1 MTQQSPDRREDS
13 NPLSI
18 DLPGLD
24 LLAHAVA
31 AAERGWNVFPLR
43 PRDKRP
49 AGHSTARCP
58 ATGRCGDGHKTPE
71 QRATTD
77 VDLLAAA
84 WTHAPYNIGIAT
96 GPSGLLVVD
105 LDTLKPTDEEGTPDG
120 VTTFEALCERAGQ
133 AVPLTHRI
141 RTARGGMHLYFTQPT
156 GHRLGNTAGRLG
168 KRIDTRGWGGY
179 VVAPGSTTADGSYEI
194 LDSRPPAPLPAWI
207 VDALTARP
215 KTVQTA
221 TVPPVALTVRASR
234 YAAAAL
240 RGEVGNVARAADGT
254 RNATLLAAARALGRL
269 VASGDLT
276 RQEVEEALSRA
287 VAGNATQSQRYYDD
301 VITRGL
307 DWSIAHNPAGTRSA
321 A

>member
-1 MTQQSPDRREDS
+1 MTQPAPFGRQGSD
-13 NPLSI
+13 PLSI

-24 LLAHAVA
+24 LLAHAIA
-31 AAERGWNVFPLR
+31 AAERGWHVFPLR

-49 AGHSTARCP
+49 AGHADSRCP
-58 ATGRCGDGHKTPE
+58 GTGRCTDGHKTPE
-71 QRATTD
+71 QRATTN

-105 LDTLKPTDEEGTPDG
+105 LDTLKPTDAEGTPDG

-133 AVPLTHRI
+133 AVPLTHRV
-141 RTARGGMHLYFTQPT
+141 RTARGGQHLYFTQPDNV
-156 GHRLGNTAGRLG
+156 RLGNTAGRLG
-168 KRIDTRGWGGY
+168 KHIDTRGWGGY
-179 VVAPGSTTADGSYEI
+179 VVAPGSTTADGAYEI

-207 VDALTARP
+207 LDALTARP

-221 TVPPVALTVRASR
+221 TAPPAALTVRASR

-240 RGEVGNVARAADGT
+240 RGEVDNVARAADGT

-287 VAGNATQSQRYYDD
+287 VASNATQSQRYYDD

-307 DWSIAHNPAGTRSA
+307 DWSIAHNPAGGRSA